1 MGKLKG
7 KVRCRACKGLGY
19 NKNNYEECEI
29 CAGEGVIFKQKEDDN
44 GDEIQKKKINSNS
57 DSMEA

>member
-29 CAGEGVIFKQKEDDN
+29 CAGEGVIFKHKEDDN